1 MAVPD
6 FQTLML
12 PLLKLASDGQQH
24 TLAEAIEWLAK
35 SFSFLTTT
43 EHNFSEAGRRGCTTA
58 SAGQPPTSRRRAC
71 SRPLRGPEW
80 PATDRNVLE
89 FINGHVFDPTDFVI
103 RTDGVCRFE
112 TGNGRC
118 MVGLAGRS

>member
-71 SRPLRGPEW
+71 SRPLR
-80 PATDRNVLE
+80 
-89 FINGHVFDPTDFVI
+89 
-103 RTDGVCRFE
+103 RTRVACDGSKR
-112 TGNGRC
+112 
-118 MVGLAGRS
+118 AGIHKWARI